1 MTGRALPLTLTL
13 SPEGR
18 GDGVAL
24 GRDASALTR
33 RLPSPMHP
41 SHLRFPLPRGER
53 VRVRGR
59 HMRQAEWQTGFARD
73 LRQSMTEAERRIW
86 FALRDR
92 RLCGLKFRRQVP
104 LGRYIA
110 DFYCAEAKLILELDG
125 GQHSPVRDAARD
137 LWLQAQGFRLIHLWN
152 TDVLGNLPGVLQ
164 RITDEARR

>member
-1 MTGRALPLTLTL
+1 MMGRALPLTLTL

-18 GDGVAL
+18 GDCVAF

-41 SHLRFPLPRGER
+41 CHLRFPLPQGER
-53 VRVRGR
+53 GRVRGR
-59 HMRQAEWQTGFARD
+59 HMRQAGWQTDFARD
-73 LRQSMTEAERRIW
+73 LRQTMTEAERRMW

-125 GQHSPVRDAARD
+125 GQHSPDRDAARD
-137 LWLQAQGFRLIHLWN
+137 HWLHAQGFRLIRLWN

-164 RITDEARR
+164 LIAQEARG

>member
-18 GDGVAL
+18 GDCVAF
-24 GRDASALTR
+24 GRGASALTC

-41 SHLRFPLPRGER
+41 CRWRFPLPPGER
-53 VRVRGR
+53 ARVRGR
-59 HMRQAEWQTGFARD
+59 HMRQAGWQTDFARD
-73 LRQSMTEAERRIW
+73 LRQTMTEAERRMW

-104 LGRYIA
+104 LGGYIA
-110 DFYCAEAKLILELDG
+110 DFYCTEAKLILELDG
-125 GQHSPVRDAARD
+125 GQHSPDRDAARD
-137 LWLQAQGFRLIHLWN
+137 SWLHAHGFRLIRLWN

-164 RITDEARR
+164 LIAQEARG